1 MKYRIDGG
9 ELTVQA
15 RSKIHDVRTVWD
27 KVSGHVDADLDAL
40 EQARAMVTVDMTAA
54 DAGDWLKTRKLKSD
68 YELEAHPRA
77 TFELRAIKDVVL
89 DGPRFTSTAEG
100 VLRWRGKEVVLSVA
114 GRGMV
119 DAARIE
125 AAATFDLDIR
135 TLGLVAPRVL
145 MIKIDDVVTV
155 EVSLRGAV
163 IA

>member
-9 ELTVQA
+9 KLTVQA
-15 RSKIHDVRTVWD
+15 RSKIHDVKTVWD
-27 KVSGHVDADLDAL
+27 KVSGQIDADPDAL

-54 DAGDWLKTRKLKSD
+54 DAGDWLKTRKLKAD
-68 YELEAHPRA
+68 FELDAHPRA
-77 TFELRAIKDVVL
+77 TFELRAVKDVVR
-89 DGPRFTSTAEG
+89 DGQRFTATAEG
-100 VLRWRGKEVVLSVA
+100 VLRWRGKEVVLTIA
-114 GRGMV
+114 GRGLV
-119 DAARIE
+119 DATRVE